1 MDDEPDSLL
10 WFVRT
15 RPGEHLIDRERPR
28 SLDQH
33 DEPKRD
39 GQEMILKAFALLLA
53 APVHEEPID
62 VVHCRDRN
70 QHVHNDS
77 ECRNAAE
84 QAHDESETTEELR
97 TNGEKGQR
105 RRNPHLLGEEA
116 HGALEAVAA
125 KPAQHLLRSVRKE
138 RHPEHQA
145 YEGEGQVVWSRNK
158 LAKHWSAPTR
168 KSLGVGW

>member
-62 VVHCRDRN
+62 VVHGRYRH
-70 QHVHNDS
+70 QHVDDDS
-77 ECRNAAE
+77 ERRDAAE
-84 QAHDESETTEELR
+84 QAYDKSETAEELR
-97 TNGEKGQR
+97 TNREKRQR
-105 RRNPHLLGEEA
+105 RRNAHLLGEEA

-125 KPAQHLLRSVRKE
+125 KPAQHLLRSVHE
-138 RHPEHQA
+138 ECHPEDQA
-145 YEGEGQVVWSRNK
+145 YYDEGQVVWSRDK
-158 LAKHWSAPTR
+158 FAKH
-168 KSLGVGW
+168 